1 MPLLTAMNRY
11 LKKILS
17 VLSCAVLC
25 ATFIIAM
32 VFSAPEIQA
41 LPQSDRTVAYFYTT
55 RGEDGQWKTE
65 TITAI
70 AGKDFTA
77 VSIADLGKLNKITK
91 VNYVPNKFL
100 STTTLDPNIQ
110 IVDLEKPFEF
120 AEKGTLIFVI
130 LNLDPMSPDFY
141 DQSDRLD
148 QYKIGSNWRFTM
160 SLPKIFSASNV
171 YLRSTLVTRN
181 GDIEDYDFTLFND
194 NYDVKTD
201 TFSPMTQSTSLDLSF
216 YTRQVALGNAIIA
229 AQIITVHYQST
240 GSAYSGIMDCPLIG
254 TESAIKGIKETSQ
267 NLLIT
272 FGIVA
277 AVVLAIFV
285 TLSILERSKEFVS
298 AIVWIFGI
306 TILLISRFLLS
317 GATGVPLLWS
327 AIALSMSFVILGGA
341 QLAMGRSFGKFPAKY
356 VFPALSL
363 IGALFAF
370 ICPFIPF
377 AAANAM
383 RITCMVIKAIGAAAL
398 LTFIG
403 FAIARKNDK
412 HGILQTMCASIIAV
426 AVIASL
432 FTPVIFPAQFN
443 PMFWLCVATTLTTF
457 ISVFIVFM
465 KTRAS
470 NVYLTAN
477 LHKEVE
483 RQVKDIKAVI
493 AERDSLLQFVS
504 HDMKKPL
511 VTSASMIDTLIDRE
525 RDEEQ
530 VKALHI
536 VKQNT
541 ERVVNNL
548 SEIALYAKFNYIAE
562 PSQVVDLSDICK
574 NLGDFHYPDCNANG
588 IVLKNLADKSIKA
601 FVKKQGLENVISN
614 IIINAIEHAS
624 CSAITL
630 SLKTDKNNAVLC
642 VADNGKGID
651 KDLDVFRPYVSEN
664 DSETGGLGL
673 YICKNIIE
681 SMNGELTYETGK
693 DGTIFY
699 ISLLKA

>member
-11 LKKILS
+11 LIKFLS

-25 ATFIIAM
+25 AVFIVIM
-32 VFSAPEIQA
+32 VFCAPTIQD
-41 LPQSDRTVAYFYTT
+41 LPQSDRTVQYDLTV
-55 RGEDGQWKTE
+55 RDEDGHWKAE
-65 TITAI
+65 TVTAV

-77 VSIADLGKLNKITK
+77 VNVADLGNLNKITK
-91 VNYVPNKFL
+91 VNYVPNEFVFTSRL
-100 STTTLDPNIQ
+100 SPDIQ
-110 IVDLEKPFEF
+110 IVDLTKPFEF

-141 DQSDRLD
+141 EQSERLD

-160 SLPKIFSASNV
+160 SLPKIFGASNV
-171 YLRSTLVTRN
+171 YLRSNLVTRN
-181 GDIEDYDFTLFND
+181 GDIEDYDFAMFND

-201 TFSPMTQSTSLDLSF
+201 SYSPMTQSTSLDLSF
-216 YTRQVALGNAIIA
+216 YTRQIAIGNPIIA

-240 GSAYSGIMDCPLIG
+240 GSAYSGIMECPLIG
-254 TESAIKGIKETSQ
+254 TESAIKDIKEISQ
-267 NLLIT
+267 NLLII
-272 FGIVA
+272 FAIVA
-277 AVVLAIFV
+277 AVVLAIFI
-285 TLSILERSKEFVS
+285 TLSVLERSKEFIS

-306 TILLISRFLLS
+306 TVLLISRFLLS
-317 GATGVPLLWS
+317 GATGVPLMWS
-327 AIALSMSFVILGGA
+327 AMSLSMSFVILGGA

-363 IGALFAF
+363 LGALFAF

-377 AAANAM
+377 EAASAM
-383 RITCMVIKAIGAAAL
+383 RIVCAVLKAIGAAAL

-403 FAIARKNDK
+403 FAILKKDDK
-412 HGILQTMCASIIAV
+412 HDVLQTVSASVIAV
-426 AVIASL
+426 AITASL
-432 FTPVIFPAQFN
+432 FMPHIFPAQFN
-443 PMFWLCVATTLTTF
+443 PMFWLCVAATLTTF
-457 ISVFIVFM
+457 ISVFIVFLNT
-465 KTRAS
+465 KKS

-483 RQVKDIKAVI
+483 RQVKDIKSVI

-525 RDEEQ
+525 KDEEQ
-530 VKALHI
+530 TKALHI

-541 ERVVNNL
+541 ERVVSNL

-562 PSQVVDLSDICK
+562 PSQVIDLSDICK
-574 NLGDFHYPDCNANG
+574 DLGDFHHPDCNANG
-588 IVLKNLADKSIKA
+588 IVLKNLADKSTKA

-614 IIINAIEHAS
+614 LIINAIEHAG
-624 CSAITL
+624 CSTITL
-630 SLKTDKNNAVLC
+630 SLKTDKNNVILC
-642 VADNGKGID
+642 VADDGKGID
-651 KDLDVFRPYVSEN
+651 QSLDVFRPYVSEN
-664 DSETGGLGL
+664 DNNTGGLGL

-681 SMNGELTYETGK
+681 SMNGELSYETGQN
-693 DGTIFY
+693 GTTFY
-699 ISLLKA
+699 IALLKA